1 MSPVRGFVFRHASR
15 GLFYGWVILAAAA
28 VSFFASGPGQS
39 HTFSVFIGPIGDELG
54 LSGTAIA
61 SAYALA
67 TLAAAL
73 GLPRLGRF
81 VDRYGVRRTLV
92 VVALLLGAACAA
104 FGAITGAT
112 SLALGF
118 AALRFLGQG
127 ALMLLCA
134 TLVAQWFV
142 ARRGFAMGLMA
153 LGFAASMALH
163 PPLAQWLVD
172 QVGWRQAWLWL
183 GLLTWVIL
191 LPLALAVIHDR
202 PEDLGLE
209 PDGGARPHPASPGG
223 EGAAAA
229 ASAEAGLTLRAALR
243 TRAFWIVAATLFTP
257 SMVIT
262 ALFFFQVSI
271 FAAQGLGQ
279 AAAARVFAVSGV
291 VMALCMPLVG
301 RALDRFPTPYVL
313 AAALLLLAVTTVTAT
328 RVDDVGTA
336 LAYGVLFGANNA
348 ANITFFGYMWARYF
362 GRRHLGSIQ
371 GAGQMIGV
379 VGASAGPL
387 PLAISFDLTGGY
399 QEAMLM
405 LAALPLICAIL
416 ALFLREPPG
425 MAGRQDEK

>member
-1 MSPVRGFVFRHASR
+1 MSRFRGFVFRHTSR
-15 GLFYGWVILAAAA
+15 RLFYGWVILAAAA

-73 GLPRLGRF
+73 ALPWLGRL

-104 FGAITGAT
+104 FGTVTGAT

-118 AALRFLGQG
+118 AALRLLGQG

-134 TLVAQWFV
+134 TLVAHWFV

-163 PPLAQWLVD
+163 PPLAQWLVEA
-172 QVGWRQAWLWL
+172 VGWRQAWLWL
-183 GLLTWVIL
+183 GLLTLVLL

-202 PEDLGLE
+202 PEELGLE
-209 PDGGARPHPASPGG
+209 PDGGARPHPASPAHQG
-223 EGAAAA
+223 AA

-243 TRAFWIVAATLFTP
+243 TRTFWIVAAALFIP
-257 SMVIT
+257 SLVIT

-279 AAAARVFAVSGV
+279 AAAARVFTVSGM
-291 VMALCMPLVG
+291 VMVACMPLVG

-328 RVDDVGTA
+328 RVDDAATA

-371 GAGQMIGV
+371 GAGQMIAV

-387 PLAISFDLTGGY
+387 PLAIAFDLSGGY
-399 QEAMLM
+399 REATLM

-416 ALFLREPPG
+416 VLFLREPPG
-425 MAGRQDEK
+425 MAGPGREDGR